1 MTGAGLSLAQAM
13 REGSTVWF
21 LTTSEH
27 AGLCGLA
34 RSARAELP
42 ALASSLGCI
51 HLASSGGN
59 ALPALAQWDC
69 LRALH
74 ASGEWDVTQTVGA
87 LKVPRLVASKA
98 TPSDSD
104 APIEVQ
110 STHLLTGGTGGL
122 GLLTARWLAQEGVS
136 TLVLASRTGRL
147 PANASKE
154 VELIR
159 AAGARKIIERTT

>member
-1 MTGAGLSLAQAM
+1 MVSHYFRARRALWS
-13 REGSTVWF
+13 GS
-21 LTTSEH
+21 
-27 AGLCGLA
+27 
-34 RSARAELP
+34 
-42 ALASSLGCI
+42 I
-51 HLASSGGN
+51 SSGGV
-59 ALPALAQWDC
+59 ASARKLPRVYPFGVIGRERAASSRSVGF

-74 ASGEWDVTQTVGA
+74 TSGEWDVTQTVGA